1 MAKAIRLQITS
12 NGLMSDYALPVS
24 VSITQQQ
31 LAWLDARR
39 RHGSLSRSAALRQ
52 VLDAAMDRELP
63 LDRPCLLYTSPSP
76 RDRQKSR
83 MPSSA

>member
-1 MAKAIRLQITS
+1 MP
-12 NGLMSDYALPVS
+12 DYALPVS

-52 VLDAAMDRELP
+52 VLDAAMDRELLVDMP
-63 LDRPCLLYTSPSP
+63 DRASPNTAATSTA
-76 RDRQKSR
+76 SR
-83 MPSSA
+83 

>member
-52 VLDAAMDRELP
+52 VLDAAMDRELL
-63 LDRPCLLYTSPSP
+63 LDRPDRASPNTAATSTA
-76 RDRQKSR
+76 SR
-83 MPSSA
+83 

>member
-1 MAKAIRLQITS
+1 VVKAIRLQITS

-52 VLDAAMDRELP
+52 VLDAAMDRELL
-63 LDRPCLLYTSPSP
+63 LDKPDRASPNTAATSTA
-76 RDRQKSR
+76 SR
-83 MPSSA
+83 

>member
-1 MAKAIRLQITS
+1 MVKAIRLQITS
-12 NGLMSDYALPVS
+12 NGLMPDYALPVS

-52 VLDAAMDRELP
+52 VLDAAIDRERL
-63 LDRPCLLYTSPSP
+63 LDTPDRASPTAAATP
-76 RDRQKSR
+76 TARR
-83 MPSSA
+83 